1 VLSWLHPESG
11 AQLTPFVR
19 YEHIDTQD
27 SMPTG
32 FTTDRSKD
40 NEILTLGINYKP
52 IPQVVIK
59 LDYENWDNDFDRF
72 NVLFGYV
79 F

>member
-1 VLSWLHPESG
+1 
-11 AQLTPFVR
+11 
-19 YEHIDTQD
+19 
-27 SMPTG
+27 MPTG
-32 FTTDRSKD
+32 FTAERSND
-40 NEILTLGINYKP
+40 DEILTLGINYKP